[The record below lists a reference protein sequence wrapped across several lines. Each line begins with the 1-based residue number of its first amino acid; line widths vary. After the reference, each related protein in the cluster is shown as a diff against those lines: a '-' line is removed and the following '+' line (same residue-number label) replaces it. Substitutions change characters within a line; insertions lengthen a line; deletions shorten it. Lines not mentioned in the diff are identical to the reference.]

1 MNPQTRG
8 RDADAAPGRFRLPGG
23 NLSPPAGSGRADFFK
38 GALVVGGAAIAGAM
52 VAGSPRSTAAAQL
65 SQPDLRALNLILMVE
80 YTEGA
85 FYDEAIR
92 RNRLEGELRDYAR
105 SVAAQE
111 KEHLAF
117 VRNALGGRAED
128 EPDFD
133 FGDKTGDPDAFA
145 AAAGDLEDLA
155 VAAHNGQG
163 TNVSSKTLA
172 AAATIVSVEARHAAW
187 IRSIVGQPPA
197 PDATD
202 SPQSADEVLSGLEQA
217 GLRR

>member
-1 MNPQTRG
+1 MNPQTRA
-8 RDADAAPGRFRLPGG
+8 RDAHLAPGQFPLPGG
-23 NLSPPAGSGRADFFK
+23 SRRSDFLK
-38 GALVVGGAAIAGAM
+38 RALVVSGAGIAGAM
-52 VAGSPRSTAAAQL
+52 VAGSPRSTDAAQV

-80 YTEGA
+80 FTENA
-85 FYDEAIR
+85 FYAEALD
-92 RNRLEGELRDYAR
+92 RNRLGGELRDYAR

-111 KEHLAF
+111 KEHLDF
-117 VRNALGGRAED
+117 VRSALGGRAEE

-155 VAAHNGQG
+155 VAAYNGQG
-163 TNVSSKTLA
+163 TNVSPKTLA

-187 IRSIVGQPPA
+187 IRSIVGEPPA

-202 SPQSADEVLSGLEQA
+202 TPQSADEVLDGLQQA

>member
-1 MNPQTRG
+1 MKPQTRASEG
-8 RDADAAPGRFRLPGG
+8 EAAPSGRSALPGD
-23 NLSPPAGSGRADFFK
+23 GRRSDFVK
-38 GALVVGGAAIAGAM
+38 RAILVGGAGIAGAM
-52 VAGSPRSTAAAQL
+52 IAGSPRSTDAAQL
-65 SQPDLRALNLILMVE
+65 SQPDLEALNLILLVE

-85 FYDEAIR
+85 FYDEALR
-92 RNRLEGELRDYAR
+92 RRRLQGKLLDYAKAV
-105 SVAAQE
+105 SAQE
-111 KEHLAF
+111 KEHLEF
-117 VRNALGGRAED
+117 VRSALGGRAED

-155 VAAHNGQG
+155 VAAYNGQG
-163 TNVSSKTLA
+163 TNVTPKTLA

-187 IRSIVGQPPA
+187 IRSIVGEPPA

-202 SPQSADEVLSGLEQA
+202 SPKSADEVLTGLRQA

>member
-1 MNPQTRG
+1 MNPQTET
-8 RDADAAPGRFRLPGG
+8 RDAHLAPGQFPLPGG
-23 NLSPPAGSGRADFFK
+23 NRRSDFLKRAM
-38 GALVVGGAAIAGAM
+38 VVGGAGIAGAL
-52 VAGSPRSTAAAQL
+52 VAGPPRSTDAAQG
-65 SQPDLRALNLILMVE
+65 SQADLRALNLILMVE
-80 YTEGA
+80 YTENA
-85 FYDEAIR
+85 FYAEALR
-92 RNRLEGELRDYAR
+92 RSNLKGELRDYAR

-111 KEHLAF
+111 KEHLDF
-117 VRNALGGRAED
+117 VRSALGGRAED

-155 VAAHNGQG
+155 VAAYNGQG
-163 TNVSSKTLA
+163 TNVTPKTLA

-187 IRSIVGQPPA
+187 IRSIVGEPPA

-202 SPQSADEVLSGLEQA
+202 SPQSADQVLESLRQA

>member
-1 MNPQTRG
+1 MNPQTRA
-8 RDADAAPGRFRLPGG
+8 RDAHLAPGQFPLPGG
-23 NLSPPAGSGRADFFK
+23 SRRSDFLK
-38 GALVVGGAAIAGAM
+38 RALVVSGAGIAGAM
-52 VAGSPRSTAAAQL
+52 IAGSPRSTDAAQV

-80 YTEGA
+80 FTENA
-85 FYDEAIR
+85 FYAEALD
-92 RNRLEGELRDYAR
+92 RNRLKGELRDYTR

-111 KEHLAF
+111 KEHLDF
-117 VRNALGGRAED
+117 VRSALGGRAED

-133 FGDKTGDPDAFA
+133 FGDTTGDPDAFA

-155 VAAHNGQG
+155 VAAYNGQG
-163 TNVSSKTLA
+163 TNVSPKTLA

-187 IRSIVGQPPA
+187 IRSIVGDPPA

-202 SPQSADEVLSGLEQA
+202 TPQSADEVLDGLQQA

>member
-1 MNPQTRG
+1 MNPQTRA
-8 RDADAAPGRFRLPGG
+8 RDAHLAPGQFPLPGG
-23 NLSPPAGSGRADFFK
+23 SRRSDFLK
-38 GALVVGGAAIAGAM
+38 RALVVSGAGIAGAII
-52 VAGSPRSTAAAQL
+52 AGSPRSTDAAQV

-80 YTEGA
+80 FTENA
-85 FYDEAIR
+85 FYAEALD
-92 RNRLEGELRDYAR
+92 RNRLKGELRDYTR

-111 KEHLAF
+111 KEHLDF
-117 VRNALGGRAED
+117 VRSALGGRAED

-133 FGDKTGDPDAFA
+133 FGDTTGDPDAFA

-155 VAAHNGQG
+155 VAAYNGQG
-163 TNVSSKTLA
+163 TNVSPKTLA

-187 IRSIVGQPPA
+187 IRSIVGDPPA

-202 SPQSADEVLSGLEQA
+202 TPQSADEVLDGLQQA

>member
-1 MNPQTRG
+1 MNPKTG
-8 RDADAAPGRFRLPGG
+8 ARDGDVAPGRFPLPGG
-23 NLSPPAGSGRADFFK
+23 SRRSEFLKRAM
-38 GALVVGGAAIAGAM
+38 VVGGAGIAGAM
-52 VAGSPRSTAAAQL
+52 VAGSPRSTDAAQL

-80 YTEGA
+80 YTENE
-85 FYDEAIR
+85 FYADALD
-92 RNRLEGELRDYAR
+92 RNGLRGELRDYAR

-111 KEHLAF
+111 REHLDF
-117 VRNALGGRAED
+117 VRSALGGRAED

-133 FGDKTGDPDAFA
+133 FGDKTANPDAFA

-155 VAAHNGQG
+155 VAAYNGQG
-163 TNVSSKTLA
+163 TNVSPQTLA

-202 SPQSADEVLSGLEQA
+202 TPQSADEVLDGLQQA

>member
-1 MNPQTRG
+1 MNPQTRA
-8 RDADAAPGRFRLPGG
+8 RDAHLAPGQFPLPGG
-23 NLSPPAGSGRADFFK
+23 SRRSDFLK
-38 GALVVGGAAIAGAM
+38 RALVVSGAGIAGAM
-52 VAGSPRSTAAAQL
+52 VAGSPRSTDAAQV

-80 YTEGA
+80 FTENA
-85 FYDEAIR
+85 FYAEALD
-92 RNRLEGELRDYAR
+92 RNRLKGELRDYAR

-111 KEHLAF
+111 KEHLDF
-117 VRNALGGRAED
+117 VRSALGGRAED
-128 EPDFD
+128 EPNFD
-133 FGDKTGDPDAFA
+133 FGDTTGDPDAFA

-155 VAAHNGQG
+155 VAAYNGQG
-163 TNVSSKTLA
+163 TNVSPKTLA

-202 SPQSADEVLSGLEQA
+202 TPQSADEVLDGLQQA

>member
-1 MNPQTRG
+1 MKPQDRA
-8 RDADAAPGRFRLPGG
+8 RDGDVAPGALSLPY
-23 NLSPPAGSGRADFFK
+23 GSRRSDFFK
-38 GALVVGGAAIAGAM
+38 RAALVGGAGVAGAM
-52 VAGSPRSTAAAQL
+52 VAGSPRSTNAAQL

-80 YTEGA
+80 YTESA
-85 FYDEAIR
+85 FYAEAIR
-92 RNRLEGELRDYAR
+92 RNRLEGELRGYAR
-105 SVAAQE
+105 SVAEQE
-111 KEHLAF
+111 KKHLEF

-128 EPDFD
+128 EPEFD
-133 FGDKTGDPDAFA
+133 FGDTTGDPDAFA

-155 VAAHNGQG
+155 VAAYNGQG

-202 SPQSADEVLSGLEQA
+202 TPQSADEVLAGLEQA

>member
-1 MNPQTRG
+1 MNPQTRA
-8 RDADAAPGRFRLPGG
+8 RDAHLAPGQFPLPGG
-23 NLSPPAGSGRADFFK
+23 SRRSDFLK
-38 GALVVGGAAIAGAM
+38 RALVVSGAGIAGAM
-52 VAGSPRSTAAAQL
+52 VAGSPRSTDAAQV

-80 YTEGA
+80 FTENA
-85 FYDEAIR
+85 FYAEALD
-92 RNRLEGELRDYAR
+92 RNRLGGELRDYAR

-111 KEHLAF
+111 KEHLDF
-117 VRNALGGRAED
+117 VRSALGGRAEA

-155 VAAHNGQG
+155 VAAYNGQG
-163 TNVSSKTLA
+163 TNVSPKTLA

-187 IRSIVGQPPA
+187 IRSIVGEPPA

-202 SPQSADEVLSGLEQA
+202 TPQSADEVLDGLQQA

>member
-1 MNPQTRG
+1 MNPQTRA
-8 RDADAAPGRFRLPGG
+8 RKAHLAPGQFPLPGG
-23 NLSPPAGSGRADFFK
+23 SRRSDFLK
-38 GALVVGGAAIAGAM
+38 RALVVSGAGIAGAM
-52 VAGSPRSTAAAQL
+52 VAGSPRSTDAAQV

-80 YTEGA
+80 FTENA
-85 FYDEAIR
+85 FYAEALD
-92 RNRLEGELRDYAR
+92 RNRLGGELRDYAR

-111 KEHLAF
+111 KEHLDF
-117 VRNALGGRAED
+117 VRSALGGRAED

-133 FGDKTGDPDAFA
+133 FGDTTGDPDAFA

-155 VAAHNGQG
+155 VAAYNGQG
-163 TNVSSKTLA
+163 TNVSPKTLA

-187 IRSIVGQPPA
+187 IRSIVGEPPA

-202 SPQSADEVLSGLEQA
+202 TPQSADEVLDGLQQA